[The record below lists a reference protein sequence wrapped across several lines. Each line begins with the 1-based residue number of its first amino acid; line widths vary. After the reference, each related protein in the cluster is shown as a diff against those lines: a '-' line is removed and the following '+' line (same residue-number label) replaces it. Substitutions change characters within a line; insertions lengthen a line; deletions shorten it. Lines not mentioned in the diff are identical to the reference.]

1 MRLQKHIVIISLAV
15 CLASTAYA
23 RGYRVDQVPGGHEF
37 ECYMCHFRNP
47 FTRLTVMGRDA
58 REHLLFREDY
68 PPDLPA
74 DFYVGEEGNVDWAAL
89 ALLDSD
95 GDGYTN
101 GEELGDPAGLF
112 MPFDPQPDFPFTRPD
127 RADDFPCGSGTVE
140 GPEQC
145 DGDAFGGLGCADFGW
160 PGGRLGCRD
169 DCTIDLSACNRC
181 GDGLLDPGEACDGAP
196 PVDAVCPDG
205 TVGAPAC
212 VDCAVDLSGCRPPD
226 AAGDAGVDG
235 SVDGGGGEPADA
247 MPADIGGDAT
257 GADAARLDAAL
268 DAAPADAAPAD
279 AAPADAVSAEPAP
292 AEAAPTDAAPPDAA
306 PTEAPPADTPTI
318 DPARTHLMLRGGMHI
333 YPDSAFHALADARN
347 RGAVEIA
354 ADITLHHRLALG
366 LAFHNG
372 AITGDLYGEPT
383 AFSEASL
390 HLSALYRLRPH
401 PALSAYARLGPTID
415 WYHLEIGTGRNAHTV
430 DDWSIGARAALGAE
444 LWLLHR
450 GWLPFE
456 TDFALGLAAE
466 AFYDLSLHR
475 DWTDDGIDPGEL
487 DPSGFGW
494 LLGLVTRF

>member
-1 MRLQKHIVIISLAV
+1 M
-15 CLASTAYA
+15 
-23 RGYRVDQVPGGHEF
+23 
-37 ECYMCHFRNP
+37 
-47 FTRLTVMGRDA
+47 
-58 REHLLFREDY
+58 
-68 PPDLPA
+68 
-74 DFYVGEEGNVDWAAL
+74 
-89 ALLDSD
+89 
-95 GDGYTN
+95 
-101 GEELGDPAGLF
+101 
-112 MPFDPQPDFPFTRPD
+112 
-127 RADDFPCGSGTVE
+127 
-140 GPEQC
+140 
-145 DGDAFGGLGCADFGW
+145 
-160 PGGRLGCRD
+160 
-169 DCTIDLSACNRC
+169 
-181 GDGLLDPGEACDGAP
+181 
-196 PVDAVCPDG
+196 
-205 TVGAPAC
+205 
-212 VDCAVDLSGCRPPD
+212 
-226 AAGDAGVDG
+226 
-235 SVDGGGGEPADA
+235 
-247 MPADIGGDAT
+247 
-257 GADAARLDAAL
+257 
-268 DAAPADAAPAD
+268 
-279 AAPADAVSAEPAP
+279 SAEPAP

-456 TDFALGLAAE
+456 TDPPSASPPKPSTTSRSTATGPTTASTPASSTPPASAGSSASSPDSDQRPPADFATNPGLRTTGVAN
-466 AFYDLSLHR
+466 SV
-475 DWTDDGIDPGEL
+475 WNG
-487 DPSGFGW
+487 
-494 LLGLVTRF
+494 RF